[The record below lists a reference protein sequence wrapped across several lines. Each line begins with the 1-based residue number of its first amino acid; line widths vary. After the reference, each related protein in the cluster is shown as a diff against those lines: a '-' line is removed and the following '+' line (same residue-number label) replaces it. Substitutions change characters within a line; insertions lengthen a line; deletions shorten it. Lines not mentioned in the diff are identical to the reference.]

1 MGRIRIGLSSW
12 TDRSLLE
19 SGKFYPPGV
28 DDAEGRLRYYASRF
42 PDLVEVNSTY
52 YSLPWGHR
60 HLSVAHLCVR
70 WSLSSHEGRSLRPPP
85 ALLPHGSL

>member
-12 TDRSLLE
+12 TDKSLLE

-52 YSLPWGHR
+52 YALPSERNAFYWDQR
-60 HLSVAHLCVR
+60 TADDFVFDIKMSIL
-70 WSLSSHEGRSLRPPP
+70 
-85 ALLPHGSL
+85 